1 MSCGLHT
8 SRAAGCA
15 ACNTQATNSARAAR
29 KRQLLDKA
37 IMGLLR
43 MAAAGPLGHTQRK
56 EQKALKSLLEE
67 LETA

>member
-15 ACNTQATNSARAAR
+15 ACNAQATNAARAAH
-29 KRQLLDKA
+29 KRQLLDRA
-37 IMGLLR
+37 IMELLR
-43 MAAAGPLGHTQRK
+43 MVATAPLGHAQRK